1 MMLRLC
7 SLLLLLICAESL
19 CAQDVAH
26 TKHKKCLLRG
36 QWQLVRTVNNGT
48 PHIITKDEYDGV
60 ITLRCFH
67 RYQEEVI
74 YEGYHWII
82 KGRWRA
88 YRRKADLEF
97 TRLEYVSGAP
107 PGGVLHDIHFSLYRL
122 DRQHWAGHT
131 ETKEEKIQMEYE
143 KIPRVRKAAK
153 AH

>member
-1 MMLRLC
+1 MILRLC
-7 SLLLLLICAESL
+7 SLLLLLVCAESVS
-19 CAQDVAH
+19 AQDVAH
-26 TKHKKCLLRG
+26 IKHKKRLLRG

-88 YRRKADLEF
+88 YRRKVDLEF
-97 TRLEYVSGAP
+97 TGLAYVLGAP

-122 DRQHWAGHT
+122 DAQHWAGNT

-143 KIPRVRKAAK
+143 KIPRVRKTPR

>member
-1 MMLRLC
+1 MVLRLC
-7 SLLLLLICAESL
+7 SMLLLLVCAE
-19 CAQDVAH
+19 CVGAQDVVH

-60 ITLRCFH
+60 ITLRSFH

-88 YRRKADLEF
+88 YRRRADLEF

-107 PGGVLHDIHFSLYRL
+107 PGGVLHDIHFSLYQL
-122 DRQHWAGHT
+122 DRQHWAGNT

-143 KIPRVRKAAK
+143 KMPRVRKAPK